1 MVLEMEGIML
11 HHTKMS
17 LLSVIGNWVNFLEIV
32 KKIIST
38 LIQHLQRAKS
48 NPACK
53 PLGRN

>member
-32 KKIIST
+32 KKI
-38 LIQHLQRAKS
+38 
-48 NPACK
+48 
-53 PLGRN
+53 